1 MDEETRKKT
10 LDKLTKAENVL
21 VAVPQ
26 SGSFDS
32 LAAGLALCLS
42 LEKLGKSVTIYA
54 PSPSVGD
61 AQRLYGVDKIGTSRG
76 HKNLVVVVNNAVENV
91 DKITYYLN
99 DNNLK
104 IVVHPLLQSAGVEPE
119 DISLEQSFVSPD
131 VIFSTGFNSVDELNR
146 EITLEGKL
154 DPKTWIVNISNSNSN
169 QKFAQ
174 LNIINPA
181 VSGLSELVGE
191 LMSDLALPLNED
203 IAFNLYS
210 GLSYAT
216 NGFSPIEATEST
228 FQVAAWLLKLGA
240 GKASL
245 AAITSEPKST
255 TFLPTTE
262 SSPASQ
268 ASKPDVSKLMTQ
280 LNNLSLKS
288 TSQNQTAIEDVEL
301 EKKTEKDW
309 LKPPK
314 VYKGA
319 KSFDR
324 EN

>member
-32 LAAGLALCLS
+32 LAAGLAICLS
-42 LEKLGKSVTIYA
+42 LEKLGKNVSIYA
-54 PSPSVGD
+54 PSPTVDD
-61 AQRLYGVDKIGTSRG
+61 AQRLYGVDKIGNSRG
-76 HKNLVVVVNNAVENV
+76 RKNLVVVVNNAVENV
-91 DKITYYLN
+91 DKITYFLD
-99 DNNLK
+99 DNKLK
-104 IVVHPLLQSAGVEPE
+104 IVVHPLPQSAGVESQ
-119 DISLEQSFVSPD
+119 DISFEQSSASPD
-131 VIFSTGFNSVDELNR
+131 VIFSVGFNDIDELNR
-146 EITLEGKL
+146 EITLEQKL
-154 DPKTWIVNISNSNSN
+154 DPKIWIINISNNNSS

-181 VSGLSELVGE
+181 VSGVSELVGE
-191 LMSDLALPLNED
+191 LMSDLALPLDED

-210 GLSYAT
+210 GLSHAT
-216 NGFSPIEATEST
+216 DGFSPIEATEST
-228 FQVAAWLLKLGA
+228 FQVAAWLLKFGA
-240 GKASL
+240 GRASL
-245 AAITSEPKST
+245 AAIVSEPKST
-255 TFLPTTE
+255 TFLPTMQ
-262 SSPASQ
+262 SKPAPQ
-268 ASKPDVSKLMTQ
+268 TSKPDVTKLMAQ

-288 TSQNQTAIEDVEL
+288 TLQNETPIEDIEVE
-301 EKKTEKDW
+301 KTTENDW

-314 VYKGA
+314 IYKGA